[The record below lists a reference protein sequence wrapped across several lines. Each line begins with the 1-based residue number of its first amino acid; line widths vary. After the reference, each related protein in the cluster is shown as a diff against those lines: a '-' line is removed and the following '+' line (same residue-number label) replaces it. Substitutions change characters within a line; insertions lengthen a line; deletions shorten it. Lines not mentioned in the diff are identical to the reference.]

1 MNSISQHPLA
11 ALLTLIAI
19 VPSLSRAQNATPT
32 GKTPVVVELFTSEGC
47 SSCPP
52 ADALLARMDKEQPVS
67 NAEII
72 VLEEH
77 VDYWEKGGWHDR
89 FSSSQYTDRQN
100 QYAPRLKF
108 DSAYTPQMV
117 VDGTTQFV
125 GNDGPRALDAVVAAA
140 GTPKVA
146 LALSN
151 PVVDGRHLACSVSAS
166 SSAPLPKAD
175 LYAAL
180 LDPTATTQVQGGENK
195 GHQLEHVGV
204 VRSLKKIGK
213 LQDLGKGP
221 MNFTL
226 NAPSDSTPANMRVV
240 VFAQGSDL
248 GPIKGAASVS
258 TKQ

>member
-1 MNSISQHPLA
+1 MITKHPLPVLVILT
-11 ALLTLIAI
+11 ALL
-19 VPSLSRAQNATPT
+19 PSLSFAQSAAPDS
-32 GKTPVVVELFTSEGC
+32 KTPVVVELFTSEGC

-100 QYAPRLKF
+100 QYAPKLKF
-108 DSAYTPQMV
+108 DSSYTPQMV

-125 GNDGPRALDAVVAAA
+125 GNDGPRALNAIVTAA

-151 PVVDGRHLACSVSAS
+151 PMVDGRRVACSVSAPA
-166 SSAPLPKAD
+166 SATPLPKAD

-180 LDPTATTQVQGGENK
+180 LDPSATTQVQGGENK
-195 GHQLEHVGV
+195 GHQLDHVAV
-204 VRSLKKIGK
+204 VRSLKRIGK

-221 MNFTL
+221 LQFNL

-240 VFAQGSDL
+240 VFAQSSDQ

>member
-1 MNSISQHPLA
+1 MNSITPRTLA
-11 ALLTLIAI
+11 ALVTLIAI
-19 VPSLSRAQNATPT
+19 VPALAVAQSTTPAS
-32 GKTPVVVELFTSEGC
+32 KTPVVVELFTSEGC

-52 ADALLARMDKEQPVS
+52 ADVLLARMDKEQPVS

-89 FSSSQYTDRQN
+89 FSSSQYTDRQKE
-100 QYAPRLKF
+100 YAPRLKF
-108 DSAYTPQMV
+108 DEAYTPQMV

-125 GNDGPRALDAVVAAA
+125 GNDGPRALNAVTTAAE
-140 GTPKVA
+140 TPKIALVLSSPVA
-146 LALSN
+146 
-151 PVVDGRHLACSVSAS
+151 DGRRLACSVSAS
-166 SSAPLPKAD
+166 STSPLPKAD

-180 LDPTATTQVQGGENK
+180 EDPTATTQVQGGENK
-195 GHQLEHVGV
+195 GHQLDHVGV

-213 LQDLGKGP
+213 LQDLGNGP
-221 MNFTL
+221 MKFTL
-226 NAPSDSTPANMRVV
+226 NAPADSTPTNMRIV

-248 GPIKGAASVS
+248 GPIKGAAFIS

>member
-1 MNSISQHPLA
+1 MNKITKRPLP
-11 ALLTLIAI
+11 ALITLIAI
-19 VPSLSRAQNATPT
+19 LPVMAVAQSTAPQ
-32 GKTPVVVELFTSEGC
+32 GKSPVVVELFTSEGC

-52 ADALLARMDKEQPVS
+52 ADALLGRLDKEQPVS

-77 VDYWEKGGWHDR
+77 VDYWEKEGWHDR

-108 DSAYTPQMV
+108 DSAYTPQMI

-125 GNDGPRALDAVVAAA
+125 GNDAPRAVNAIVAAA
-140 GTPKVA
+140 GTPKVV
-146 LALSN
+146 LALSS
-151 PVVDGRHLACSVSAS
+151 PVVDGHRVTCSVS
-166 SSAPLPKAD
+166 SSATPLPKAD

-180 LDPTATTQVQGGENK
+180 LDPTDSTEVKGGENR
-195 GHQLEHVGV
+195 GHQLDHVGV
-204 VRSLKKIGK
+204 VRSMKKIGK

-221 MNFTL
+221 MTFNM
-226 NAPSDSTPANMRVV
+226 NAPPDSTPANMRVV

-248 GPIKGAASVS
+248 GIKGAAAVTT